1 MSDTTPITRRA
12 SYGPSSPDVGSRGA
26 NTRTKIVDVSL
37 DLFGRLGFFNTS
49 VDAIAKEAGISRAT
63 LYQYFPGKDEIF
75 LELLD
80 VCGRALFRVARR
92 IGPLGPTKVGFDN
105 LNWWL
110 GEWSW
115 VHDRYATMFV
125 QWTSV
130 AMADTS
136 VRPQIDT
143 FMSGYTRMVTAR
155 LEQSDLTGIEPRV
168 ASMAMIAIVHRIN
181 LFLATNRTYGRG
193 TQAVV
198 DSLSV
203 YLQLLL
209 FPETPASVLNSIPL
223 ETPPEDAVILMPEM
237 PSIDGLS
244 AEDRTA
250 HLSKRAINTVRTL
263 VDAGATQFQQNGYHR
278 TSVDDIVE
286 QAGLA
291 RGTFYKYFSEKQDL
305 LVAISIEGAKE
316 ALEQAAQLQKI
327 DLTDPDTTALR
338 GWITD
343 FTVFMRRYSGSIGAW
358 TEKTTDNDIVT
369 QLGLRGQ
376 AAMDAAMVNDLTI
389 RDRDYPFDPV
399 IAAIIFRS
407 LVSRIPAA
415 AREMSQ
421 PMPDDE
427 VSDLMIACIRRGF
440 FSHLI

>member
-37 DLFGRLGFFNTS
+37 ELFGRVGFFNTS
-49 VDAIAKEAGISRAT
+49 VDAIAKEADISRAT

-115 VHDRYATMFV
+115 VFDRYSTMFV

-155 LEQSDLTGIEPRV
+155 LEQSELQGMEPRV

-181 LFLATNRTYGRG
+181 LFLATDRTYGRD

-209 FPETPASVLNSIPL
+209 FPETPSSVLNSIPL
-223 ETPPEDAVILMPEM
+223 ETPPEDPVIEVPPL
-237 PSIDGLS
+237 PSTAGLS
-244 AEDRTA
+244 AADRTA
-250 HLSKRAINTVRTL
+250 NLSKRAVNTVRTL
-263 VDAGATQFQQNGYHR
+263 VDAGATQFQLKGYHR

-305 LVAISIEGAKE
+305 LVAISIEGT
-316 ALEQAAQLQKI
+316 EQAIDHAARLSRI
-327 DLTDPDTTALR
+327 DLTDPDTTELR
-338 GWITD
+338 AWISS
-343 FTVFMRRYSGSIGAW
+343 FTAFMTRYSGSIGAW
-358 TEKTTDNDIVT
+358 TEKTTDNDVVT
-369 QLGLRGQ
+369 QLGICGQ
-376 AAMDAAMVNDLTI
+376 AAMDSAMVADLIT
-389 RDRDYPFDPV
+389 RKRDYPFDPV
-399 IAAIIFRS
+399 VAAIIFRS
-407 LVSRIPAA
+407 LVARIPQAA
-415 AREMSQ
+415 QELS
-421 PMPDDE
+421 PPLSDE
-427 VSDLMIACIRRGF
+427 ATADLLIDCIRRGF
-440 FSHLI
+440 FTHLT